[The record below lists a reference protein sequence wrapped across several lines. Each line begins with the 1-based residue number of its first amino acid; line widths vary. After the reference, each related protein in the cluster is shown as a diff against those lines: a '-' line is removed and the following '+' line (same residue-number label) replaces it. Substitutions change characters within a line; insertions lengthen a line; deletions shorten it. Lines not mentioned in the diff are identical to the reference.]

1 MGKSLEDKINDNHI
15 IFITSEMNSKQISD
29 AILSIL
35 AWSEMDEKLEINLYL
50 TGECHYLLNYM
61 ALYDVLSSVNNPVN
75 VFCFGVIS
83 AYGSIFLALPNK
95 GKRYALRHG
104 SIEFQQP
111 YGAMNYGVNQET
123 EIAIE
128 AEKVSEERRLFEEIL
143 SKGINKPLETIHHN
157 VEIEREFTAEEAL
170 EYGLIDE
177 ILE

>member
-50 TGECHYLLNYM
+50 TGECHYLLDYM
-61 ALYDVLSSVNNPVN
+61 AMYDVLSSINSPVN
-75 VFCFGVIS
+75 VFCFGLVS

-95 GKRYALRHG
+95 GKRYALKH
-104 SIEFQQP
+104 SIIEFQQP
-111 YGAMNYGVNQET
+111 YGAMKYGVNQET

-128 AEKVSEERRLFEEIL
+128 AERTANDRRLFEETL
-143 SKGINKPLETIHHN
+143 STGINKPLETIHHD

-170 EYGLIDE
+170 AYGLIDE